1 MSLVGV
7 IHENVQW
14 SADRELAPFGATRKG
29 ASRSPR
35 PSLWKPLFLLELVPE
50 ELVVNLVM
58 ELHFL
63 GLHNGSQQARATVG
77 GTLL

>member
-14 SADRELAPFGATRKG
+14 SADRELAPFGATRK
-29 ASRSPR
+29 
-35 PSLWKPLFLLELVPE
+35 PLFLLELVPE

-58 ELHFL
+58 ELYFL

-77 GTLL
+77 